1 MVDTTNSRAPTHT
14 AHAFK
19 REGRKF
25 GRWLEIGTARA
36 EGEGTGLIRVF
47 LDRLPIGGFTG
58 GVLLVPIGSEPPVP
72 EPTPQRP
79 GQADNNA
86 DLDED

>member
-1 MVDTTNSRAPTHT
+1 MADNNNNSRAPTHT
-14 AHAFK
+14 AYAFK

-36 EGEGTGLIRVF
+36 EGTGLIRVL

-58 GVLLVPIGSEPPVP
+58 GVLLSPVGNVPPLP
-72 EPTPQRP
+72 EPEPQRP
-79 GQADNNA
+79 GETDP
-86 DLDED
+86 DED

>member
-1 MVDTTNSRAPTHT
+1 MADNNKNKAPTHT
-14 AHAFK
+14 AFAFK

-36 EGEGTGLIRVF
+36 EDGGVIRVF

-58 GVLLVPIGSEPPVP
+58 GVLLSPIGTVPALPEPPP
-72 EPTPQRP
+72 RRP
-79 GQADNNA
+79 GEVD
-86 DLDED
+86 DDDPLDS